1 MIVTLTGQK
10 GGSGKTTT
18 ALCVADELHHRGRR
32 VLVVDTDPQATA
44 RTWADLAAELGI
56 DGPCVIG
63 MGAGFHDRLADL
75 AASYDDVVIDCPSG
89 ATEIQRAA
97 LMVAD
102 VAILPCG
109 PGATDIWSMAQT
121 IELARAAR
129 TIRPQ
134 LAAGILITRAD
145 ARTSIADQARAALN
159 ATGLPVLGASLGFRV
174 AYQEA
179 PATGQGVTRY
189 NPTGAAA
196 DEVRALVDELEQLTA
211 TQIHKVG

>member
-18 ALCVADELHHRGRR
+18 AICIADEWHRRGRR
-32 VLVVDTDPQATA
+32 VLIVDTDPQATA

-56 DGPCVIG
+56 DGPTVIG
-63 MGAGFHDRLADL
+63 MGAGFHLSLADL
-75 AASYDDVVIDCPSG
+75 AANYDDVVIDCPSG
-89 ATEIQRAA
+89 ATEIQRAS

-102 VAILPCG
+102 RAILPCG

-121 IELARAAR
+121 IELARAAMA
-129 TIRPQ
+129 IRPE
-134 LAAGILITRAD
+134 LGAGVLITRLD
-145 ARTSIADQARAALN
+145 TRTAIGDQARAALG
-159 ATGLPVLGASLGFRV
+159 ATSLPVFTATLGFRV

-189 NPTGAAA
+189 QPASAAA
-196 DEVRALVDELEQLTA
+196 DEVRALVDELEA
-211 TQIHKVG
+211 DR